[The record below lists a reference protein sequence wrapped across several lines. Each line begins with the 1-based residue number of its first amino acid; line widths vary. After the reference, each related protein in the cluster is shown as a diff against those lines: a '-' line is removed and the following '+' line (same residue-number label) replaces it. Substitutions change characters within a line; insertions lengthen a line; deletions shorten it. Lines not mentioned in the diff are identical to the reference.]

1 MLKSDSKN
9 GKVERNMSIEI
20 AGTSFEEN
28 FEELKNRLQ
37 PLFDAEPIKAQT
49 DSCLRRFLRGFDD
62 VDEAYAAL
70 IKYIN
75 WREEYGVNCLSRGD
89 DDIEEQIALDKA
101 EVLEFPDHRGRPII
115 LVTVRNHDARTRDLN
130 VITKFI
136 IYILEEATRRCDEDV
151 IDNLCITFDL
161 KGFTFSNMD
170 YGFVKQLIWLLSR
183 RYPERLGKCL
193 IVNSPF
199 IFTGCWALIRLW
211 LHEVTS
217 NKIVF
222 IKNEEQLAEFIPLHA
237 LPKSLF

>member
-1 MLKSDSKN
+1 
-9 GKVERNMSIEI
+9 MSIEI
-20 AGTSFEEN
+20 EGRPFAESFQD
-28 FEELKNRLQ
+28 LKNRLE
-37 PLFDAEPIKAQT
+37 PLFDAEPLKVQSDA
-49 DSCLRRFLRGFDD
+49 CLKRFLRAFGDI
-62 VDEAYAAL
+62 DEAYSAL
-70 IKYIN
+70 VKYIN

-89 DDIEEQIALDKA
+89 DDIDEQLALGKA
-101 EVLEFPDHRGRPII
+101 EVLDFPDHVGRPIV
-115 LVTVRNHDARTRDLN
+115 LVTVRNHDARNRDLN

-136 IYILEEATRRCDEDV
+136 IYILEEATRKCDEDV

-161 KGFTFSNMD
+161 KGFSFNNMD

-222 IKNEEQLAEFIPLHA
+222 IKNEEHLAEYIPLDV
-237 LPKSLF
+237 LPKPLF